1 MSQCCALTDN
11 AAASGAGESSMF
23 DECGCPGPSDESIG
37 FLKATLFQGGC
48 RRARSVASGIASE
61 DMLKY

>member
-1 MSQCCALTDN
+1 MCCALTDN
-11 AAASGAGESSMF
+11 AAASGAGELSMF
-23 DECGCPGPSDESIG
+23 DVFDCPSPSDESIG

-48 RRARSVASGIASE
+48 RRVRLVASGIASE